1 MRITWGQWLRTPG
14 IEKKQMFVALGKE
27 FDMIQRKLLSLSL
40 STQIV
45 RYFVVRLRSTVK
57 SDDETKQKCLAPN
70 LFSLSCLI
78 SVSKLI
84 WDTIVSHKVCLLS
97 KILFQI
103 ASLQIKKVVKGC
115 EDWCY
120 SSFHEHGN
128 SRPSDSE
135 VCRTIT
141 TQELI
146 HGLTHHKVLNGSVLL
161 VKQMQK
167 IVAFGFC

>member
-1 MRITWGQWLRTPG
+1 MRITWGQWFRTPG

-27 FDMIQRKLLSLSL
+27 FDIIQGKLLSLSL

-45 RYFVVRLRSTVK
+45 RYFVCAASIYRQIWRWNK
-57 SDDETKQKCLAPN
+57 AEGLAPN

-103 ASLQIKKVVKGC
+103 ASLQLKRVVKGS